1 MTVKECYEQ
10 MGSDY
15 EGVLGRLGS
24 EAIVK
29 RFALKFLQD
38 PSFAQLKESL
48 AKNDGEEAFRAAHT
62 LKGVCLNLGFDE
74 LFEVSA
80 ELTEKLR
87 EKETAG
93 SEELFQKVSENSD
106 GNPGLGIDCR
116 FVDCT
121 LFRKDEPLKSIE
133 EETELF
139 QASIL
144 FRGFICGEKREDYA
158 VFAPAFLRTH
168 PIKRANSLLFVNIS
182 S

>member
-48 AKNDGEEAFRAAHT
+48 TKNDGEEAFRAAHT
-62 LKGVCLNLGFDE
+62 LKGICLNLGFDN
-74 LFEVSA
+74 LFAPSQ

-87 EKETAG
+87 GATTIEGTDELFAAVEKEYDRTCEA
-93 SEELFQKVSENSD
+93 L
-106 GNPGLGIDCR
+106 
-116 FVDCT
+116 
-121 LFRKDEPLKSIE
+121 RKI
-133 EETELF
+133 
-139 QASIL
+139 A
-144 FRGFICGEKREDYA
+144 
-158 VFAPAFLRTH
+158 
-168 PIKRANSLLFVNIS
+168 
-182 S
+182 